1 MSEFRYSDRGDVL
14 TGQLI
19 AGDYDSVYWEKS
31 EDRVLDRALEYV
43 KDKFG
48 EDMLPYLSVL
58 DLGCGCGR
66 LMPRFSA
73 LFSSVTGLEPDEER
87 CDAAM
92 ELILDK
98 GLENATALCM
108 DLLEYVEE
116 FPNQTFDVVLCS
128 HVFQHMKH
136 ETACAILEGLKHVMG
151 PDTVCLFTTTFTDER
166 RNRYTEE
173 YLQDGERNVLETDE
187 TGFDRAVDDPDK
199 LAVCLFSRP
208 WMERFFASCGLKTRI
223 FQAYHFAGER
233 DAKDDAA
240 ATDDPAQLAFARDA
254 FYLCEPAEGTLLRK
268 SCGPETASGKI
279 CYMQFFYVDAI
290 ESMNTSRIRKVQSS
304 ETEDI
309 AEIRDAFATAEGFL
323 YGGNLHFPAIRHFRN
338 VSVRASKVEIADS
351 HLIVSFYPRSG
362 VVQVSVNLALED
374 ISCDDFVFLH
384 QVQCADGFF
393 TIDGKPGSIAGLC
406 ESVLRECGLKSFLKG
421 STSIITEL
429 NRFGSCADPL
439 TLSLDEERCLYG
451 MLTGDEGYLHVPKA
465 LIEERMA
472 KNWTSRDFVKVIAFS
487 SNYVLLNFNR
497 GETYADYIDYQKPYQ
512 DHYFGSLN
520 EYFTMDAP
528 TAGVNH
534 GLFFSVEMGQIIRTS
549 TERLMSGTPK
559 VAASHGFFVTDDI
572 KRNKHIRAEMIRT
585 LNKLDQV
592 NITELGAL
600 DDLVLKNLD
609 ASQKI
614 ESIRSFLELVE
625 SDLDLLYSTT
635 TNRMVTILT
644 ILGLLFAL
652 IQTINSFQ

>member
-338 VSVRASKVEIADS
+338 VSDRGLSSDRQLLSPVRRRAGE
-351 HLIVSFYPRSG
+351 R
-362 VVQVSVNLALED
+362 
-374 ISCDDFVFLH
+374 
-384 QVQCADGFF
+384 
-393 TIDGKPGSIAGLC
+393 KPGAG
-406 ESVLRECGLKSFLKG
+406 
-421 STSIITEL
+421 
-429 NRFGSCADPL
+429 
-439 TLSLDEERCLYG
+439 
-451 MLTGDEGYLHVPKA
+451 GYLLRRFRIPASGAVCRRVLYDRRQAWIHRRAVRIRSQGMRPEELSKGLDLYHYGTQPLRQLRGSFNAVP
-465 LIEERMA
+465 R
-472 KNWTSRDFVKVIAFS
+472 
-487 SNYVLLNFNR
+487 R
-497 GETYADYIDYQKPYQ
+497 GTLPLRYAD
-512 DHYFGSLN
+512 
-520 EYFTMDAP
+520 
-528 TAGVNH
+528 
-534 GLFFSVEMGQIIRTS
+534 R
-549 TERLMSGTPK
+549 R
-559 VAASHGFFVTDDI
+559 
-572 KRNKHIRAEMIRT
+572 
-585 LNKLDQV
+585 
-592 NITELGAL
+592 
-600 DDLVLKNLD
+600 
-609 ASQKI
+609 
-614 ESIRSFLELVE
+614 
-625 SDLDLLYSTT
+625 
-635 TNRMVTILT
+635 
-644 ILGLLFAL
+644 
-652 IQTINSFQ
+652 

>member
-19 AGDYDSVYWEKS
+19 AGGYDSAYWGKS
-31 EDRVLDRALEYV
+31 EEKVLDRALEYI
-43 KDKFG
+43 KNKFG
-48 EDMLPYLSVL
+48 EEMLPYLSVL

-66 LMPRFSA
+66 PMPRFSA
-73 LFSSVTGLEPDEER
+73 LFSSVTGLEPDAER
-87 CDAAM
+87 CDQAM
-92 ELILDK
+92 ELILDQ

-108 DLLEYVEE
+108 DLQQYAAE

-151 PDTVCLFTTTFTDER
+151 PDTVCIFTTTFTDRR
-166 RNRYTEE
+166 RNLYTEE
-173 YLQDGERNVLETDE
+173 FLENGERTVLETDE

-208 WMERFFASCGLKTRI
+208 WMERFLTSCGLKTQL

-233 DAKDDAA
+233 RAEDDISSSG
-240 ATDDPAQLAFARDA
+240 DPAELAFARDA
-254 FYLCEPAEGTLLRK
+254 FYLCEPAEGTLLRT

-279 CYMQFFYVDAI
+279 CYMQFYYVDAN
-290 ESMNTSRIRKVQSS
+290 ESMNTARIRKFQT
-304 ETEDI
+304 TEKDDV
-309 AEIRDAFATAEGFL
+309 AEIREAFATAEGFL
-323 YGGNLHFPAIRHFRN
+323 YGGTLHFPAIRYFRI
-338 VSVRASKVEIADS
+338 VDVRSDKVDIAES
-351 HLIVSFYPRSG
+351 HLIISFYPRSG
-362 VVQVSVNLALED
+362 AVQVSVNLTLQD
-374 ISCDDFVFLH
+374 ISCDDFIFLH

-393 TIDGKPGSIAGLC
+393 TINGKPGSIGALC
-406 ESVLRECGLKSFLKG
+406 ESVLAECGLRHFIKG
-421 STSIITEL
+421 SNSIITEL
-429 NRFGSCADPL
+429 NRYGSCKDPL
-439 TLSLDEERCLYG
+439 SLTLDEERCLYG
-451 MLTGDEGYLHVPKA
+451 MLTGDEGYLHVPQA

-472 KNWTSRDFVKVIAFS
+472 ESWTSRDFVKVIAFS
-487 SNYVLLNFNR
+487 SNYVLLNFNQ
-497 GETYADYIDYQKPYQ
+497 GETYADYIDYQKPYA
-512 DHYFGSLN
+512 DHYFGALN

-549 TERLMSGTPK
+549 TERLMSGNPK

-572 KRNKHIRAEMIRT
+572 KRNKRIRAEMIRT
-585 LNKLDQV
+585 LNKLDRV

-614 ESIRSFLELVE
+614 ESIRNFLELVE